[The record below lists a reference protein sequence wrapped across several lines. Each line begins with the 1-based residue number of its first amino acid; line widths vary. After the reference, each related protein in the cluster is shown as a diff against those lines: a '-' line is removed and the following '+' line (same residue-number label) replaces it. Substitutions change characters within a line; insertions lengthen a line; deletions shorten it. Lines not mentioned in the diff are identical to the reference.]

1 MSEKCKTTCNSSLRR
16 SGRPVVEVCGE
27 TVKRS
32 VVVVVQRST
41 ACGLWK
47 IRKVG
52 RRGEGKRRSWK
63 AEGCLNFLFL

>member
-1 MSEKCKTTCNSSLRR
+1 M
-16 SGRPVVEVCGE
+16 EVCGE

-32 VVVVVQRST
+32 VMVVVRRST
-41 ACGLWK
+41 TCGLWK

-52 RRGEGKRRSWK
+52 LGEGKRRSWK